1 MNLNWINKIGGNRM
15 LISLC
20 ALLLC
25 LRASSLFAQGEGGL
39 RAISE
44 TAIPYA
50 SFLSKASF
58 DQRFPGELKAGPA
71 ELDTGWYVIYEHAQL
86 SYYFG
91 PILLQSTG
99 EDYLAQL
106 TKTVEAAVL
115 QRPTII
121 DYRLELSYEPSQ
133 TTQSAEA
140 EASENSRPSGSPP
153 PPPSSSIWTL
163 LRSVFGF

>member
-1 MNLNWINKIGGNRM
+1 M
-15 LISLC
+15 
-20 ALLLC
+20 
-25 LRASSLFAQGEGGL
+25 
-39 RAISE
+39 
-44 TAIPYA
+44 
-50 SFLSKASF
+50 
-58 DQRFPGELKAGPA
+58 
-71 ELDTGWYVIYEHAQL
+71 IYEHAQL

-121 DYRLELSYEPSQ
+121 DYRLDLSYEPSQ
-133 TTQSAEA
+133 ITQSAEA
-140 EASENSRPSGSPP
+140 EAFENSRPSDSPP
-153 PPPSSSIWTL
+153 PPSSIWTL

>member
-1 MNLNWINKIGGNRM
+1 
-15 LISLC
+15 
-20 ALLLC
+20 
-25 LRASSLFAQGEGGL
+25 
-39 RAISE
+39 
-44 TAIPYA
+44 
-50 SFLSKASF
+50 
-58 DQRFPGELKAGPA
+58 
-71 ELDTGWYVIYEHAQL
+71 VIYEHAQL

-140 EASENSRPSGSPP
+140 ETSENSRPSDSPP
-153 PPPSSSIWTL
+153 PSPPSSIWTL